1 MIAPHDLL
9 VVAGTVAAIAAA
21 ASLAGVWAVRLLA
34 DRPVATLIWM
44 VATVTMVTSLASV
57 VVITKEMVLNAHDR
71 DVVLT
76 VVAIAGVAGFAAAL
90 LIGRRVARASRLLLG
105 AVRELGTRGQFR
117 SPDTTLPAEF
127 AALSTELVT
136 AYERLARAQVRE
148 RTLEASRRELVAWVS
163 HDLRAPLGGLKAMA
177 EALEDEVVTDASE
190 VSAYHRKIRCEAD
203 HLSSLID
210 DLFELS
216 RIHSDTL
223 PLDRQRVGL
232 GDLIAEAIA
241 SGEPLAR
248 AKGVRLR
255 GSAVPGVPVRVDAA
269 EFGRAL
275 RNLVGNA
282 IRHTPSNGPVDVIG
296 AAQRGLACV
305 CVSDSCGG
313 ISTDALSRVFD
324 VGFRGEAARTPQND
338 GGAGLGLPIARGIVE
353 AHGGKLTVRNAETGC
368 VFTVEVPLDSAAA
381 PAQ

>member
-117 SPDTTLPAEF
+117 PPDTTLPAEF
-127 AALSTELVT
+127 AALSTEL
-136 AYERLARAQVRE
+136 
-148 RTLEASRRELVAWVS
+148 
-163 HDLRAPLGGLKAMA
+163 
-177 EALEDEVVTDASE
+177 VTDASE

>member
-1 MIAPHDLL
+1 
-9 VVAGTVAAIAAA
+9 
-21 ASLAGVWAVRLLA
+21 
-34 DRPVATLIWM
+34 
-44 VATVTMVTSLASV
+44 
-57 VVITKEMVLNAHDR
+57 
-71 DVVLT
+71 
-76 VVAIAGVAGFAAAL
+76 VAIAGVAGFAAAL

-248 AKGVRLR
+248 AKGVRLGR
-255 GSAVPGVPVRVDAA
+255 PTSLHKRAA
-269 EFGRAL
+269 EVLALKKQGMGLRA
-275 RNLVGNA
+275 
-282 IRHTPSNGPVDVIG
+282 
-296 AAQRGLACV
+296 
-305 CVSDSCGG
+305 
-313 ISTDALSRVFD
+313 ISR
-324 VGFRGEAARTPQND
+324 
-338 GGAGLGLPIARGIVE
+338 
-353 AHGGKLTVRNAETGC
+353 
-368 VFTVEVPLDSAAA
+368 
-381 PAQ
+381 